1 MRKAILFAAASFALV
16 PAGASVR
23 ASGNGDA
30 SNAGVALHLV
40 PMDEIRV
47 PIIDGDRAD
56 GTLLFK
62 LVLVAKDEAAAAHA
76 TATLPALRSASL
88 GAAVATP
95 GAIPSATSAAMP
107 VPAPRTAH
115 RVSRAGRRLV
125 LGALLTHAATTIPGT
140 LLTPRHPCG

>member
-88 GAAVATP
+88 GAAVEFA
-95 GAIPSATSAAMP
+95 
-107 VPAPRTAH
+107 
-115 RVSRAGRRLV
+115 RLY
-125 LGALLTHAATTIPGT
+125 ASP
-140 LLTPRHPCG
+140 LTPVDAMRLATDVTAALRGDSGITRVLVVEVSARQA